1 MLAIDNYFAAQS
13 FELVWV
19 FWTEDLNSGM
29 PAILILQ
36 YSFLFCIS
44 ITQDGIV
51 TSVQGGKYREALFV
65 SVELQRHIL
74 RAPA

>member
-36 YSFLFCIS
+36 YSLLFCIS
-44 ITQDGIV
+44 ITQDGI
-51 TSVQGGKYREALFV
+51 VQGGKYREALFV

-74 RAPA
+74 KAPA